1 MTEVHLQE
9 DEMTEVT
16 DVTEV
21 MVVTEEEET
30 ATEVMIDV
38 TAMTTE
44 TAAVMMTET
53 VAVMMTEIDLTEG
66 RSNSC
71 CLLPVF
77 ESVSLTKQMKY
88 LLEDICNLCESLV
101 WRITIPC

>member
-44 TAAVMMTET
+44 T
-53 VAVMMTEIDLTEG
+53 VAVMTEIDLTEG

>member
-53 VAVMMTEIDLTEG
+53 VAVMTEIDLTEG